1 MMIVNM
7 LSPLQHLEQVSLT
20 TMEDVFLNIGE
31 LSEHDIIK
39 HVLTAAAS
47 RKGGIIKL
55 MTSHADLK

>member
-1 MMIVNM
+1 
-7 LSPLQHLEQVSLT
+7 
-20 TMEDVFLNIGE
+20 LNIGE